1 MDFFDLHCDT
11 AYEMYLKNEVFC
23 ENNLAVS
30 AKLGECFE
38 NWAQTFAIW
47 IKEDTKQPFL
57 FYKNAMVLMW
67 FYQQLF
73 YFQSNLH
80 FSNTLL
86 DKYQHFL

>member
-11 AYEMYLKNEVFC
+11 AYEMYLKNEGFY

-38 NWAQTFAIW
+38 NWTQTFAIW

-57 FYKNAMVLMW
+57 FFFARKSHFGVL
-67 FYQQLF
+67 LN
-73 YFQSNLH
+73 NLS
-80 FSNTLL
+80 FNLVII
-86 DKYQHFL
+86 